1 MWDVEK
7 RRRGEEEGRPRGR
20 IGAATRGRAEQAT
33 ASQEKRD
40 SADSGPEAE
49 RLQGTAPSA
58 RLAIPGGVVVKVMA
72 HNVKM
77 SGNGVKFC
85 TKCGEQV
92 FSAVCAG
99 EVAQMQLSAA
109 QNKLNFEATMVQNK
123 LNIEVHRRRFNVE
136 LALRHYRERMR
147 MATYLLIALITLS
160 VTVYFL
166 HDAVPRRRTSWS
178 PQ

>member
-1 MWDVEK
+1 MRDVEK

-77 SGNGVKFC
+77 PGNGVKFC

-109 QNKLNFEATMVQNK
+109 QNKLN
-123 LNIEVHRRRFNVE
+123 IEVH
-136 LALRHYRERMR
+136 HYRERMR
-147 MATYLLIALITLS
+147 MATHLLIALITLL

>member
-1 MWDVEK
+1 
-7 RRRGEEEGRPRGR
+7 
-20 IGAATRGRAEQAT
+20 
-33 ASQEKRD
+33 
-40 SADSGPEAE
+40 
-49 RLQGTAPSA
+49 
-58 RLAIPGGVVVKVMA
+58 MA

-77 SGNGVKFC
+77 PGNGVKFC

-109 QNKLNFEATMVQNK
+109 QNKLN
-123 LNIEVHRRRFNVE
+123 IEVH
-136 LALRHYRERMR
+136 HYRERMR
-147 MATYLLIALITLS
+147 MATHLLIALITLL

>member
-1 MWDVEK
+1 
-7 RRRGEEEGRPRGR
+7 
-20 IGAATRGRAEQAT
+20 
-33 ASQEKRD
+33 
-40 SADSGPEAE
+40 
-49 RLQGTAPSA
+49 
-58 RLAIPGGVVVKVMA
+58 MA

-77 SGNGVKFC
+77 PGNGVKFC

-147 MATYLLIALITLS
+147 MATYLLIALITQS

>member
-7 RRRGEEEGRPRGR
+7 RRRGEEERPCGR
-20 IGAATRGRAEQAT
+20 IGGATRGRAEQAT

-40 SADSGPEAE
+40 SAGSGPEAE

-58 RLAIPGGVVVKVMA
+58 RLAIPGDVVVKVMA

-109 QNKLNFEATMVQNK
+109 QNKLNIEATTAQNK
-123 LNIEVHRRRFNVE
+123 LNIE
-136 LALRHYRERMR
+136 ATMAKERMR
-147 MATYLLIALITLS
+147 MATYLLIALITLL